1 MATVTALKVWIKDNP
16 RSLPTSVTRV
26 GENSPLWQSF
36 KRLWLFFEGLFC
48 IGQKF
53 DTSWAKNL

>member
-16 RSLPTSVTRV
+16 RSLPTSVTRF

-36 KRLWLFFEGLFC
+36 KRLFC